1 VLTQDELLGS
11 KSGGLSSY
19 PKARLSL
26 LRIMESKQSESGWMY
41 MLRTTQQHHVQLSL
55 IADQKAN
62 ILLACNSII
71 LSLSLSRMDFI
82 KVYWCTYS
90 MLSASVISM
99 LLALLVVAPL
109 SLKKKRPQPD
119 DRNFNVLFFG
129 HFTSLPFDQFRDRMF
144 GTMESSKSVQEAM
157 VKDIYQIGK
166 VLTTRKYLFL
176 KWSSSVFM
184 LGVILSVILL
194 VIQMM
199 S

>member
-1 VLTQDELLGS
+1 
-11 KSGGLSSY
+11 
-19 PKARLSL
+19 
-26 LRIMESKQSESGWMY
+26 MESKQSETGWMY

-109 SLKKKRPQPD
+109 SLKKRRPQPGD
-119 DRNFNVLFFG
+119 SNFNVLFFD
-129 HFTSLPFDQFRDRMF
+129 HFTSLPFDQFRDRMVN
-144 GTMESSKSVQEAM
+144 TMESSERVKEAM
-157 VKDIYQIGK
+157 VKDIYQIGQ

-176 KWSSSVFM
+176 KWSSQVFM
-184 LGVILSVILL
+184 FGVIVSVILL
-194 VIQMM
+194 VIQKM

>member
-1 VLTQDELLGS
+1 
-11 KSGGLSSY
+11 
-19 PKARLSL
+19 
-26 LRIMESKQSESGWMY
+26 MESKQSESGWMY

-71 LSLSLSRMDFI
+71 LSLSLSRI
-82 KVYWCTYS
+82 
-90 MLSASVISM
+90 ISM

-109 SLKKKRPQPD
+109 SLKKKRPHPD
-119 DRNFNVLFFG
+119 DRNFNVLFFD
-129 HFTSLPFDQFRDRMF
+129 HFTTLPFNQFRDRMF
-144 GTMESSKSVQEAM
+144 STMESSEQVQEAM

-176 KWSSSVFM
+176 KGSSSVFM
-184 LGVILSVILL
+184 LGVVVSIILL

-199 S
+199 

>member
-11 KSGGLSSY
+11 TSGGLSSY

-129 HFTSLPFDQFRDRMF
+129 HFTSLPFDQFRNRMF
-144 GTMESSKSVQEAM
+144 STMESSESVQEAM

>member
-1 VLTQDELLGS
+1 
-11 KSGGLSSY
+11 LSCY
-19 PKARLSL
+19 PWARLSL
-26 LRIMESKQSESGWMY
+26 FQIMEGKDNQSGWMY
-41 MLRTTQQHHVQLSL
+41 LLRTTQQHHVHLSL

-71 LSLSLSRMDFI
+71 LSLALSRMDFI
-82 KVYWCTYS
+82 EVYWCAYT

-109 SLKKKRPQPD
+109 SLKKKRPHPD
-119 DRNFNVLFFG
+119 DRNFNVLFFD
-129 HFTSLPFDQFRDRMF
+129 HFTTLPFDQFRDRMF
-144 GTMESSKSVQEAM
+144 NTMESSDRVQEAM

-176 KWSSSVFM
+176 KLSSQVFM
-184 LGVILSVILL
+184 FGVIASVILL
-194 VIQMM
+194 VIQKM

>member
-1 VLTQDELLGS
+1 
-11 KSGGLSSY
+11 
-19 PKARLSL
+19 
-26 LRIMESKQSESGWMY
+26 MESKQNESGWMY
-41 MLRTTQQHHVQLSL
+41 LLRTTQQHHVQLSL

-109 SLKKKRPQPD
+109 SLKKKRPHPD
-119 DRNFNVLFFG
+119 DRNFNVLFFD
-129 HFTSLPFDQFRDRMF
+129 HFTTLPFNQFRDRMF
-144 GTMESSKSVQEAM
+144 STMESSEQVQEAM

-184 LGVILSVILL
+184 FGVILSAILL
-194 VIQMM
+194 SLQMM

>member
-1 VLTQDELLGS
+1 
-11 KSGGLSSY
+11 
-19 PKARLSL
+19 
-26 LRIMESKQSESGWMY
+26 MESKQSESGWMY

-109 SLKKKRPQPD
+109 SLKKKRPHPD
-119 DRNFNVLFFG
+119 DSNFNVLFFD
-129 HFTSLPFDQFRDRMF
+129 HFTTLPFHQFRDRMF
-144 GTMESSKSVQEAM
+144 STMETSEQVQEAM

-176 KWSSSVFM
+176 KGSSSVFM
-184 LGVILSVILL
+184 LGVIVSIILL
-194 VIQMM
+194 VIQTMQ
-199 S
+199 

>member
-11 KSGGLSSY
+11 TSGGLSSY

-144 GTMESSKSVQEAM
+144 STMESSESVQEAM

>member
-1 VLTQDELLGS
+1 
-11 KSGGLSSY
+11 
-19 PKARLSL
+19 
-26 LRIMESKQSESGWMY
+26 

>member
-1 VLTQDELLGS
+1 
-11 KSGGLSSY
+11 
-19 PKARLSL
+19 
-26 LRIMESKQSESGWMY
+26 
-41 MLRTTQQHHVQLSL
+41 
-55 IADQKAN
+55 
-62 ILLACNSII
+62 
-71 LSLSLSRMDFI
+71 
-82 KVYWCTYS
+82 
-90 MLSASVISM
+90 M

-129 HFTSLPFDQFRDRMF
+129 DFTSLSFNQFRDRMF
-144 GTMESSKSVQEAM
+144 STMESSESVQEAM

>member
-11 KSGGLSSY
+11 TSGELRSY
-19 PKARLSL
+19 PTARLSL

-129 HFTSLPFDQFRDRMF
+129 HFTSLPFDQFRERMF
-144 GTMESSKSVQEAM
+144 STMESSESVQEAM

>member
-1 VLTQDELLGS
+1 
-11 KSGGLSSY
+11 
-19 PKARLSL
+19 
-26 LRIMESKQSESGWMY
+26 MESKQNESGWMY
-41 MLRTTQQHHVQLSL
+41 LLRTTQQHHVQLSL

-109 SLKKKRPQPD
+109 SLKKKRPHPD
-119 DRNFNVLFFG
+119 DRNFNVLFFD
-129 HFTSLPFDQFRDRMF
+129 HFTTLPFNQFRDRMF
-144 GTMESSKSVQEAM
+144 STMESPKQVQEAM

-184 LGVILSVILL
+184 FGVILSVILL
-194 VIQMM
+194 SLQMM

>member
-11 KSGGLSSY
+11 TSGGLSSY

>member
-1 VLTQDELLGS
+1 
-11 KSGGLSSY
+11 
-19 PKARLSL
+19 
-26 LRIMESKQSESGWMY
+26 

-109 SLKKKRPQPD
+109 SLKKKRPHPD
-119 DRNFNVLFFG
+119 DRNFNVLFFD
-129 HFTSLPFDQFRDRMF
+129 HFTTLPFNQFRDRMF
-144 GTMESSKSVQEAM
+144 FTMESSEQVQEAM

-176 KWSSSVFM
+176 KGSSSVFM
-184 LGVILSVILL
+184 LGVLVSIILL
-194 VIQMM
+194 VIQMT
-199 S
+199 

>member
-1 VLTQDELLGS
+1 
-11 KSGGLSSY
+11 
-19 PKARLSL
+19 
-26 LRIMESKQSESGWMY
+26 MEGKDSQSGWMY
-41 MLRTTQQHHVQLSL
+41 LLRTTQQHHVHLSL
-55 IADQKAN
+55 VADQKAN

-109 SLKKKRPQPD
+109 SLKKKRPHPD
-119 DRNFNVLFFG
+119 DHNFNVLFFD
-129 HFTSLPFDQFRDRMF
+129 HFTTLPFNQFRDRMF
-144 GTMESSKSVQEAM
+144 STMESSEQVQEAM

-176 KWSSSVFM
+176 KGSSSVFM
-184 LGVILSVILL
+184 LGVLVSIVLLSVQVVL
-194 VIQMM
+194 
-199 S
+199 

>member
-1 VLTQDELLGS
+1 
-11 KSGGLSSY
+11 
-19 PKARLSL
+19 
-26 LRIMESKQSESGWMY
+26 MESKQSETGWMY
-41 MLRTTQQHHVQLSL
+41 MLRTIQQHHVQLSL

-119 DRNFNVLFFG
+119 DSNFNLLFFD
-129 HFTSLPFDQFRDRMF
+129 HFTTLPFNQFLDRMF
-144 GTMESSKSVQEAM
+144 STMETSEQVQEAM

-176 KWSSSVFM
+176 KGSSSVFM
-184 LGVILSVILL
+184 LGVIVSIILL
-194 VIQMM
+194 VIQTMQ
-199 S
+199 